1 MVNGDSMIGG
11 TYRGKAEFAELLS
24 RMAEKTARVEAIRAW
39 PANNEVMAADI
50 SSPAAGARAVVGAT
64 AAAFA
69 LTSAEPMSDRSVAAE
84 ANNSGTA
91 AR

>member
-1 MVNGDSMIGG
+1 MDVFDDSAEWMVNGDSMIGG

-50 SSPAAGARAVVGAT
+50 SSPAAGARVWLAPPPPH
-64 AAAFA
+64 
-69 LTSAEPMSDRSVAAE
+69 SR
-84 ANNSGTA
+84 
-91 AR
+91 